1 MPANKRVSKN
11 IYLYLIDVFFGSIK
25 MYFLGRRQL
34 VFQLS
39 GFPTFLISES
49 HLGQKTGWVPLVPL
63 RFVGSSN
70 IWNIWIPPFPV
81 LLVRRW
87 YIAQGYTGWGFQQ
100 TIRAFPHILSCGIYL
115 SIYRYTQ
122 YLFIYLGI
130 HNTCSSLSSDIIVCW
145 NLSKE
150 KTIAYCYCYHC
161 YYCYCLLFT
170 IVIITIAHPISKKIA
185 I

>member
-1 MPANKRVSKN
+1 MTCQAEKSF
-11 IYLYLIDVFFGSIK
+11 FFGKKTTCLSTFRISHISHFRKSSRSKDWMGSISSSPICW
-25 MYFLGRRQL
+25 F
-34 VFQLS
+34 FQHLKHLNS
-39 GFPTFLISES
+39 TISCS
-49 HLGQKTGWVPLVPL
+49 PCPAL
-63 RFVGSSN
+63 
-70 IWNIWIPPFPV
+70 
-81 LLVRRW
+81 
-87 YIAQGYTGWGFQQ
+87 
-100 TIRAFPHILSCGIYL
+100 
-115 SIYRYTQ
+115 IYRPRLQWMGISANYPCLSTHFVLW
-122 YLFIYLGI
+122 YLFIYIQVYTILIYLSSYIGI